1 MNRKKIIIPLL
12 IIFILFIN
20 ILASTIYEGFISFA
34 VDTEG
39 ESNVD
44 VSVDSTDLNNIKITM
59 GGNFDSN
66 IVSIKYTDGG
76 RVSKDEVID
85 YFNNSSNHI
94 VDITNQNQGASPNV
108 LAVTIEN
115 AIQGKEYTIL
125 VVFEDGTA
133 HIGYA
138 TIGERT
144 NGSMNIGYEYK
155 SSVLTINVTS
165 DPNNIVLLKIAKS
178 SDISQISD
186 FETKGEVISITPST
200 NVTATYEIKEEGSY
214 KVYAKDS
221 EGYTS
226 MNETSYLT
234 LTSTKTIKIVH
245 KKDDSNALVIKA
257 EDSEHKIIEMKI
269 MLSDSE
275 VSLEEIQNNG
285 TAISITA
292 GTKVQGEYT
301 ISGNN
306 TYVTVYVK
314 DEYGYAKICGQTIN
328 SIEEDT
334 TIVVPVD
341 PEPEPDP
348 DPEPTPDPEPEPTP
362 DPEPEPRPEPDTE
375 PDSDQTVDSTPDNSQ
390 SDIVVPIPDDSN
402 NGTSENENEIGE
414 LNSEDNTNT
423 NLNIEDESN
432 NLDDITNNQTN
443 IKDNEQI
450 NSSNDESLPKTGVED
465 TGIILIIVTL
475 LGIAIISFVK
485 FIRIK

>member
-39 ESNVD
+39 KSNVD

-144 NGSMNIGYEYK
+144 NGSMNIGYEYE

-269 MLSDSE
+269 ML
-275 VSLEEIQNNG
+275 
-285 TAISITA
+285 
-292 GTKVQGEYT
+292 
-301 ISGNN
+301 
-306 TYVTVYVK
+306 
-314 DEYGYAKICGQTIN
+314 
-328 SIEEDT
+328 
-334 TIVVPVD
+334 
-341 PEPEPDP
+341 
-348 DPEPTPDPEPEPTP
+348 
-362 DPEPEPRPEPDTE
+362 
-375 PDSDQTVDSTPDNSQ
+375 
-390 SDIVVPIPDDSN
+390 
-402 NGTSENENEIGE
+402 
-414 LNSEDNTNT
+414 
-423 NLNIEDESN
+423 
-432 NLDDITNNQTN
+432 
-443 IKDNEQI
+443 
-450 NSSNDESLPKTGVED
+450 
-465 TGIILIIVTL
+465 
-475 LGIAIISFVK
+475 
-485 FIRIK
+485 